1 MVWEMAMPRANLAL
15 KITNWCNLNCAHCCE
30 RSHAN
35 EPFNLMPIDKI
46 ERYICEFKDMGIPV
60 WDYVTFTGGETMAP
74 YYIGQHKYIPMV
86 ADICANN
93 DMSACFKTNALWGNK
108 LILSASILKSLADIA
123 HKHDRQISLDISID
137 EYHDNMNAATNV
149 VNQIM
154 NSQYLSAAIPV
165 SFVGLNTP
173 ASQYKYQEFANI
185 LRQRGIYVGQMDTD
199 GSIIMSKGDNLNVMF
214 YENGT
219 LLRLGRAADNNL
231 TQRIP
236 SGHTDLTNG
245 DCLEITNTNKAI
257 LNYKFTTD
265 AKDKTVGQIYNELLQ
280 KKR

>member
-1 MVWEMAMPRANLAL
+1 MVWEMTMPRANLAL

-30 RSHAN
+30 RSHVN
-35 EPFNLMPIDKI
+35 EPFNLMPADKI
-46 ERYICEFKDMGIPV
+46 ERYISEFKDMGIPV
-60 WDYVTFTGGETMAP
+60 WDYVVFTGGEVMAP

-108 LILSASILKSLADIA
+108 LILAGSILKSLADVA

-137 EYHDNMNAATNV
+137 EYHDNLNAAANI

-185 LRQRGIYVGQMDTD
+185 LRQRGIHVGQLDTD
-199 GSIIMSKGDNLNVMF
+199 GTIVMSKGDNLNVMF
-214 YENGT
+214 YEIGA
-219 LLRLGRAADNNL
+219 LSRLGRAADNNL
-231 TQRIP
+231 TQHIP
-236 SGHTDLTNG
+236 SGHPNIGDS
-245 DCLEITNTNKAI
+245 DCLEITNTNKAV